1 MKLKKFSLMMVVGVI
16 VTAPG
21 MAAKPQPPN
30 ILFIFSDDHACR
42 TIGAYGCGLHK
53 TPNIDR
59 IAEEGAVFLN
69 SFCEN
74 SICQPSRAAILTGKH
89 SHLNG
94 VTDNGKP
101 WDGTQLIFPREL
113 KKAGYQTALR
123 GKWHMVPAPEN
134 GEFDSWE
141 VLDGF
146 GHQGCYY
153 TPEFLNENGTATREG
168 YSTDVITD
176 EAIKWLNEERDPK
189 KPFLMM
195 CQYKAPHVPRMP
207 ALRYLDHYK
216 DMEFPEPET
225 LLDDYKGRPY
235 LAKHW
240 MPVAGS
246 DAAINI
252 FSEEEMDM
260 LRGKIPVSKKM
271 IGTSHYFDRMDP
283 DVREKY
289 FAAYEE
295 ENREYIKMVQSGELS
310 LGGKKKT
317 VADKKYRYQRFI
329 KDYLRVVDGIDDN
342 VGRLLKWLDDNK
354 LADNTIVVYS
364 SDQSYFTG
372 EHYMA
377 EKRWMYEQG
386 LKMPFVIRWPGHIK
400 AGTRHEAMIQNIDY
414 APTFL
419 SAAGLSVPD
428 EMQGRSLLPLFDG
441 STPDGWR
448 DSVYYH
454 YYAHGKHNVP
464 RHDGVRSGRY
474 KLINFYTDD
483 AYEMYD
489 FESDPNEMNNVFNNP
504 EYKEVRK
511 KMERELTR
519 QRKVNDVP
527 KAAFEPPYL

>member
-1 MKLKKFSLMMVVGVI
+1 MKMKMCSLMI
-16 VTAPG
+16 AAATAVSVS
-21 MAAKPQPPN
+21 AVADKQKVPN

-42 TIGAYGCGLHK
+42 TIGAYGSGLHK
-53 TPNIDR
+53 TPNIDQL
-59 IAEEGAVFLN
+59 AQEGAVFLN
-69 SFCEN
+69 SFCVN

-94 VTDNGKP
+94 VTDNGKR
-101 WDGTQLIFPREL
+101 WDGTQLIFSREL

-123 GKWHMVPAPEN
+123 GKWHMIPAPEN

-153 TPEFLNENGTATREG
+153 KPIFLNEGGEVEREG

-176 EAIKWLNEERDPK
+176 EAIKWLEEERDSK

-207 ALRYLDHYK
+207 ALRYLDRYK
-216 DMEFPEPET
+216 DIEFPEPET

-240 MPVAGS
+240 MPVGGMDPS
-246 DAAINI
+246 LNI
-252 FSEEEMDM
+252 FSEEEVDM
-260 LRGKIPVSKKM
+260 LRGKLNPSKPMKGM
-271 IGTSHYFDRMDP
+271 AKYFQRMDRKT
-283 DVREKY
+283 REAY
-289 FAAYEE
+289 LAAYAE
-295 ENREYIKMVQSGELS
+295 ENEDFFEQVQQGNLS
-310 LGGKKKT
+310 RHGRKKT

-386 LKMPFVIRWPGHIK
+386 LKMPFVIRWPGRIK
-400 AGTRHEAMIQNIDY
+400 PGTRHEAMIQNIDY

-419 SAAGLSVPD
+419 EAAGLPVPE
-428 EMQGRSLLPLFDG
+428 EMQGESLLPLFDG

-448 DSVYYH
+448 DAVYYH

-464 RHDGVRSGRY
+464 RHDGVRTGRY
-474 KLINFYTDD
+474 KLIHFYTDD
-483 AYEMYD
+483 VYEMYD
-489 FESDPNEMNNVFNNP
+489 LQSDPNEVNNIYNNP

-511 KMERELTR
+511 KMKRELAR
-519 QRKVNDVP
+519 QRKDCKVP
-527 KAAFEPPYL
+527 ETAFEAPYL